1 MVRHVTYQRILHC
14 YLLAVETHIFTMH
27 SIRTGKLEMKKQ
39 QSCTKVKSLNK
50 YKSIVSVSKTNSL
63 TH

>member
-14 YLLAVETHIFTMH
+14 YLLEVETHIFTMH
-27 SIRTGKLEMKKQ
+27 GIRTGKSELKN
-39 QSCTKVKSLNK
+39 QSCTEVKCLNK